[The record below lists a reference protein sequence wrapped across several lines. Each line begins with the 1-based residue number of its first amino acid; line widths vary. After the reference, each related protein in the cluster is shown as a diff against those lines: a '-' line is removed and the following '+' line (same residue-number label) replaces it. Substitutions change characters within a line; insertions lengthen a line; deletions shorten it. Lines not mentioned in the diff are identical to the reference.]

1 MMKKLTTLTIVLLLV
16 VGSVHAEFAKVGS
29 AGAQFLKVGVGPRY
43 EAMGNAAVAMVDD
56 IYAAYW
62 NPAGLSEF
70 DNTAIGFTNVD
81 YALDISLNYVAI
93 GNYFEDIG
101 TFALSATVLSMDDM
115 EITTFENQDGTG
127 DFYTATSYAI
137 GISYARQLT
146 NRFSFGATAKYIGER
161 IHNINAQ
168 GFAFDFGT
176 LLYTGYRSLRIGM
189 SISNLGSEMK
199 FSGSDLNV
207 AHDELVGEGANDPI
221 GAELKTSPYNLPMVF
236 RVGMAYDVQMG
247 PKSMLTLSSELK
259 HPNDN
264 VQQGSIGAEFGYS
277 EKFFLRGG
285 YKLNYDEET
294 FSLGGGIKTA
304 VTSTTRL
311 FIDYSW
317 QDFGRL
323 DNTQRFSLG
332 FTF

>member
-1 MMKKLTTLTIVLLLV
+1 MKKLTALTMLLLLV

-62 NPAGLSEF
+62 NPAGLAELE
-70 DNTAIGFTNVD
+70 NIAIGFTNVD
-81 YALDISLNYVAI
+81 YALDISLNYFAI
-93 GNYFEDIG
+93 GKYFEDVG
-101 TFALSATVLSMDDM
+101 TFALSATVLSMGDQ
-115 EITTFENQDGTG
+115 EITTFEQQDGTG
-127 DFYTATSYAI
+127 DYYTSTSFAV

-146 NRFSFGATAKYIGER
+146 NRFSFGGTVKYVGER
-161 IHNINAQ
+161 IHNTTAN
-168 GFAFDFGT
+168 GFGLDFGT
-176 LLYTGYRSLRIGM
+176 MLYTGYRSLRLGM
-189 SISNLGSEMK
+189 AISNLGSEMK

-207 AHDELVGEGANDPI
+207 GYDGLSGEGANSVV

-236 RVGMAYDVQMG
+236 RVGVAYDINMG

-264 VQQGSIGAEFGYS
+264 VQQGSLGAEFGYS

-294 FSLGGGIKTA
+294 FSMGGGLKTSI
-304 VTSTTRL
+304 TSTTRM

-323 DNTQRFSLG
+323 ESTQRFSLG

>member
-1 MMKKLTTLTIVLLLV
+1 MKKLTTLAILLLLV

-62 NPAGLSEF
+62 NPAGLAEIE
-70 DNTAIGFTNVD
+70 NAAIGFTNVD
-81 YALDISLNYVAI
+81 YALDISLNYFAI
-93 GNYFEDIG
+93 GKYFEDVG
-101 TFALSATVLSMDDM
+101 TFALSATVLSMGDQ
-115 EITTFENQDGTG
+115 EITTLDYQDGNG
-127 DFYTATSYAI
+127 DYFTAASYTI
-137 GISYARQLT
+137 GVSYARQFT
-146 NRFSFGATAKYIGER
+146 NRFSFGGTIKYIGER
-161 IHNINAQ
+161 IHNTNAN
-168 GFAFDFGT
+168 GFALDFGT
-176 LLYTGYRSLRIGM
+176 LLYTGYKSLRLGM

-199 FSGSDLNV
+199 FSGTDLDVNY
-207 AHDELVGEGANDPI
+207 DGLLGEGGNEGI
-221 GAELKTSPYNLPMVF
+221 GAELKTSSYSLPMIF
-236 RVGMAYDVQMG
+236 RVGMAYDIDMG
-247 PKSMLTLSSELK
+247 PKSILAISSELK

-264 VQQGSIGAEFGYS
+264 IQQGSIGAEFAYAQ
-277 EKFFLRGG
+277 KFFLRAG

-294 FSLGGGIKTA
+294 LSLGGGIKTA
-304 VTSTTRL
+304 ISSTTRM

-323 DNTQRFSLG
+323 SNTQRFSLG